1 MELLNDGFDQPKE
14 VSDLNLVFGGDMS
27 QLLPDWESI
36 PEEFKTWQGT
46 DWNKFVSKWF
56 FGGAKKTMVTFDPAV
71 DMTLALR
78 HLKAIM
84 MSFEPKH
91 EHKEAG
97 VAWLLSR
104 WCESVQI

>member
-14 VSDLNLVFGGDMS
+14 VSDLNLAFGGDMS

-36 PEEFKTWQGT
+36 PEEFKTWMGT
-46 DWNKFVSKWF
+46 DWNKFVTKWF
-56 FGGAKKTMVTFDPAV
+56 FSGANAGSVTFHPEV
-71 DMTLALR
+71 GKKLALR

-84 MSFEPKH
+84 VSFEPKH

-104 WCESVQI
+104 WCESVTV